1 MINDNDK
8 ISKIKKDYLKGNTYN
23 KIAEKYGVTYNEV
36 VYLAKKEKW
45 KRKSNL
51 SKAKKGNQNA
61 KGNKGGPGAEK
72 RNQRAL
78 KTGEYE
84 TIYDD
89 VLDEDEQEL
98 MNNSFLETRDAIQHE
113 LKLISI
119 REKRM
124 LSRIKNIKDKELIR
138 TKTKKDREGTTTEK
152 QNTLYLINKIEEGLT
167 RVQETKR
174 RMLDLLYKIEA
185 KEGKYLNKGK
195 SLADEIQAAYN
206 ERTGNSNVK

>member
-152 QNTLYLINKIEEGLT
+152 QPT
-167 RVQETKR
+167 V
-174 RMLDLLYKIEA
+174 DP
-185 KEGKYLNKGK
+185 
-195 SLADEIQAAYN
+195 
-206 ERTGNSNVK
+206 